1 MRRMLLAALVAIVA
15 LAGTALAQ
23 QEPLGDIARKH
34 RQAKAKAPGARV
46 ITNENLPKTAP
57 AETAAEAPAANAETA
72 EPSAAAAPA
81 ESAPAAEAPAQTPE
95 DRAKLEAEWRGRV
108 NEVKRGVSQL
118 ERELDVLERENKL
131 RMAVFYADAGTRL
144 RDDRK
149 FADDSRKYESD
160 IAAKRTEL
168 EAARAR
174 LEDLREQL
182 RKAGLPSAWGE

>member
-1 MRRMLLAALVAIVA
+1 MRRTLLAALVVMFA
-15 LAGTALAQ
+15 LAGTMLAQ

-34 RQAKAKAPGARV
+34 RKQRAKSPSAV
-46 ITNENLPKTAP
+46 VFTNENLPKTAP
-57 AETAAEAPAANAETA
+57 VSEAAAQAPAAEAPAAEATAAEG
-72 EPSAAAAPA
+72 AAPA
-81 ESAPAAEAPAQTPE
+81 EPPAQTPE
-95 DRAKLEAEWRGRV
+95 DRAKLEAEWRERV

-149 FADDSRKYESD
+149 FADESRKYESD
-160 IAAKRTEL
+160 IATKRQEL
-168 EAARAR
+168 EAARTQ
-174 LEDLREQL
+174 LEDIREQL